1 MPMKYADPIKPIDSV
16 GKAAAVA
23 LSGISVLDRP
33 LPAIRMKTAASS
45 EVTWA

>member
-1 MPMKYADPIKPIDSV
+1 MPMKYAEPIRPIDS
-16 GKAAAVA
+16 GGNAAAVA
-23 LSGISVLDRP
+23 ESGISVLDRP